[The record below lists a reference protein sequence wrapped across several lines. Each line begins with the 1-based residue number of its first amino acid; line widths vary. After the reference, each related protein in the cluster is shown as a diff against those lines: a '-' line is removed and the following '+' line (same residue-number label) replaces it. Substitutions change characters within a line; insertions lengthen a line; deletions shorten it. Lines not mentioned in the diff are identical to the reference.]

1 VFWFGSFLVLVPV
14 SFVLIFLPLVN
25 LVSNLY
31 STCSLFLGFLM
42 FLSVNVFFF
51 FFYSV

>member
-14 SFVLIFLPLVN
+14 SFVLIFLALVN

-31 STCSLFLGFLM
+31 LF
-42 FLSVNVFFF
+42 SVLRFPYVFKL
-51 FFYSV
+51 